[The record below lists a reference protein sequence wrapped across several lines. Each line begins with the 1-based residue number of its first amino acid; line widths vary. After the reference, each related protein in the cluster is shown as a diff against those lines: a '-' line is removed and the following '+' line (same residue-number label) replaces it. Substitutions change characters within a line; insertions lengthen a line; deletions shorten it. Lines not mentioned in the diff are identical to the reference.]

1 MTVIV
6 FDGTTLAADKAAS
19 CMGYAT
25 TVTKIYRVPGGL
37 VGLAGDGDYAM
48 LLLDWFRRG
57 RNAETF
63 PKGQEDNDTS
73 AVFIDDARRIFSYG
87 KTGFPQLCEDK
98 VYAMGHGRDF
108 ALAAL
113 YLGCDARTSVEVT
126 CALDALCGNG
136 VDVLTFETLKEN
148 T

>member
-1 MTVIV
+1 MTIVV
-6 FDGTTLAADKAAS
+6 FDGTSLAADKAAI

-37 VGLAGDGDYAM
+37 VGLAGDGDHAM
-48 LLLDWFRRG
+48 RLLDWFRKG
-57 RNAETF
+57 RDLATYPKDQAE
-63 PKGQEDNDTS
+63 NDVS
-73 AVFIDDARRIFSYG
+73 AVLIDHQRRIWSYG

-113 YLGCDARTSVEVT
+113 YLGCDARKSVEVT

-136 VDVLTFETLKEN
+136 VDVLTFETMEEN
-148 T
+148 I